1 MAETAAERG
10 EEGSDDDEN
19 SEEHSDVDHFEEEEE
34 VEEVEEEES
43 TTIPN
48 SSEEPITLENL
59 HLHSSA
65 LGKDPSSS
73 SSSSSHDDHTTT
85 RDDENSSEE
94 DDDRSTTADS
104 LTSSTASHR
113 RHRPSHRTPAPS
125 ASEVGTIVSDRLA
138 RSKKSTERKHHG
150 KKLASGNVLG
160 KQKGS
165 KMRMDARRNIKESQ
179 SF

>member
-1 MAETAAERG
+1 MI
-10 EEGSDDDEN
+10 EGSA
-19 SEEHSDVDHFEEEEE
+19 EEETE
-34 VEEVEEEES
+34 
-43 TTIPN
+43 
-48 SSEEPITLENL
+48 ITLENL
-59 HLHSSA
+59 HLHSSKFGND
-65 LGKDPSSS
+65 LPQSSS

-85 RDDENSSEE
+85 RDSSEE
-94 DDDRSTTADS
+94 EDRSTTAD
-104 LTSSTASHR
+104 STASHR
-113 RHRPSHRTPAPS
+113 RHRPSTRTPQPNAN
-125 ASEVGTIVSDRLA
+125 EVGSIVSERIA